1 MDHLRNIIPHL
12 SMRLLCL
19 RAPAGSKRCNEMRPH
34 LEAIANG
41 DLWGKRILF
50 AESDISD
57 QRGYTSYLEMYG
69 VLKLP
74 TIVLF
79 RNGNPTQYPL
89 DDPLTQE
96 SVEGW
101 LASTTQSEP
110 LPRGTRT
117 AERRCAG
124 STTRRW
130 SVSRC
135 TRRRPSARRRRR

>member
-1 MDHLRNIIPHL
+1 MDHIRNIIPSL
-12 SMRLLCL
+12 VDAPPVC
-19 RAPAGSKRCNEMRPH
+19 ACTPAGSKRCNEMRPH

-41 DLWGKRILF
+41 DLWGKRMLF

-89 DDPLTQE
+89 DEPLTQE

-110 LPRGTRT
+110 LP
-117 AERRCAG
+117 
-124 STTRRW
+124 
-130 SVSRC
+130 VSY
-135 TRRRPSARRRRR
+135 THLTLPTILLV